1 MVDDDVPDPPDPSGP
16 SEDPDALLAGYGRA
30 LADAVDAALP
40 AWVDRSV
47 RRVAGAQGLAL
58 DAAAEASL
66 RAAGEAARADGV
78 TRLRELLAADVDR
91 QVGSPLAILRS
102 LVRYPT
108 EVLRSLGARPVA
120 RDEFAERSFPDD
132 VYDLSPAAFADVD
145 PALHEP
151 GMAWGAAKAYTHLHR
166 RRGQAG

>member
-1 MVDDDVPDPPDPSGP
+1 MVDPTPD
-16 SEDPDALLAGYGRA
+16 ELLAGYGRE

-40 AWVDRSV
+40 GWVARSV
-47 RRVAGAQGLAL
+47 RGVAAAQDLPL

-66 RAAGEAARADGV
+66 RAAAEAARSDGV
-78 TRLRELLAADVDR
+78 GRLRELLAADVDR

-132 VYDLSPAAFADVD
+132 VYDLSPAAFGDVD
-145 PALHEP
+145 PALHDP
-151 GMAWGAAKAYTHLHR
+151 GMTWGAAKAYTHLQR
-166 RRGQAG
+166 RRAGS